1 MKRLDI
7 GMQKGDVGKSTT
19 TTIDLAGALAARG
32 RDVLSEM
39 GRLDLDSL
47 DEIVLE
53 RTEYDHALIDS
64 PPNLGPLGRRGAQ
77 RSGQRRRLDRDAV
90 VVPGPVRRGKRVR
103 DPRLSRREAREAV
116 RLRHTNRRPR
126 QEGAVT

>member
-19 TTIDLAGALAARG
+19 TIDLAGALVACG

-53 RTEYDHALIDS
+53 GAEYDHVLIDS

-77 RSGQRRRLDRDAV
+77 RSGQRRRLDRGAV
-90 VVPGPVRRGKRVR
+90 VVPGPVGRGERVR

-116 RLRHTNRRPR
+116 QPLHPNRRPR

>member
-1 MKRLDI
+1 MKRLDT
-7 GMQKGDVGKSTT
+7 GMQKGDVGKSM
-19 TTIDLAGALAARG
+19 TTINLAGVLAARG

-47 DEIVLE
+47 NEIVLE
-53 RTEYDHALIDS
+53 GAEYDHALIDS
-64 PPNLGPLGRRGAQ
+64 PPNLGPLGRGGAQ

-90 VVPGPVRRGKRVR
+90 VVPGPVRRGERVR
-103 DPRLSRREAREAV
+103 GPRLGRREAREAV
-116 RLRHTNRRPR
+116 RPLHSDRCPR